1 MTTSLTLQ
9 DARSFSNKGGRPLY
23 LTTYTNTCMLDRVR
37 QSAVLA
43 QLFPHR
49 RAGVSVGRA
58 ARAWLPA
65 PRVQKGLDPNDWK
78 PISSV
83 GASVREIRIRTGR
96 EHRVLYIA
104 KFAEA
109 VYVLHAFEKRTRKTR
124 KRDLEVARERLRT
137 LIMRRRNE
145 DVP

>member
-1 MTTSLTLQ
+1 MIVPDKALFWLGSSRTDVRAFPS
-9 DARSFSNKGGRPLY
+9 DAR
-23 LTTYTNTCMLDRVR
+23 
-37 QSAVLA
+37 
-43 QLFPHR
+43 
-49 RAGVSVGRA
+49 RA
-58 ARAWLPA
+58 AGYQFR
-65 PRVQKGLDPNDWK
+65 RVQKGLDPNDWK

-104 KFAEA
+104 KFPEA
-109 VYVLHAFEKRTRKTR
+109 VYVLHAFEKRTGKTR